1 MELIIKNL
9 KKTYGKKRALKGVS
23 CTMTEGVYGL
33 LGPNGAGK
41 STLMNS
47 ITGTIDFDSG
57 EILLDGKDIFTM
69 GRDFRA
75 ILGYMPQQQDL
86 YANFTAWRFLNYIS
100 ALKGL
105 TKQEA
110 KQQIEEVAYLVN
122 LQDELKTKLGAYSGG
137 MKQRILIA
145 QALLGSPKIIILDE
159 PTAGLDPKERIRI
172 RNLISKISMNKIVV
186 FATHVVSDIEYI
198 AKEVLLIKSGEFIA
212 QGPPQELT
220 RILMGK
226 VFEVSVL
233 EEEVARYQQ
242 RYRISNIQK
251 QNERIVLRMI
261 SDVPP
266 SDCEY
271 SVVSPSLEDRYLY
284 EFEEDTIQDSEKTTI

>member
-1 MELIIKNL
+1 MELVIRDL
-9 KKTYGKKRALKGVS
+9 QKTYGKKHALKGVS
-23 CTMTEGVYGL
+23 CTMVEGVYGL

-57 EILLDGKDIFTM
+57 EILLDGNNIFDM

-172 RNLISKISMNKIVV
+172 RNLISKISMNKIVI

-198 AKEVLLIKSGEFIA
+198 AKEVLLIKNGEFIS
-212 QGPPQELT
+212 QGSPQELASLLT
-220 RILMGK
+220 DK
-226 VFEVSVL
+226 VFEASVL
-233 EEEVARYQQ
+233 EEKVAEYQR

-251 QNERIVLRMI
+251 QDERIVLRMI
-261 SDVPP
+261 SDIPP

-271 SVVSPSLEDRYLY
+271 RVVSPSLEDRYLY
-284 EFEEDTIQDSEKTTI
+284 EFEEDIIQDSEKTMI